1 MDHLA
6 NGMKIKTPPDH
17 KRMKYLAQCV
27 CVWVSQSVSRVPVLI
42 FAVAAAA
49 ALTADRFPPQSDEQE
64 LRSSPAMYRSA
75 SLLDCQEVMA
85 LYAGHRKRYCL
96 KDDGSISEVRD
107 ALQELQVLMTAA
119 FCCKTL
125 RTNRSKC

>member
-1 MDHLA
+1 M
-6 NGMKIKTPPDH
+6 
-17 KRMKYLAQCV
+17 
-27 CVWVSQSVSRVPVLI
+27 PVLI
-42 FAVAAAA
+42 FAVAAA

-107 ALQELQVLMTAA
+107 ALQELMTAA

-125 RTNRSKC
+125 RTNRSEC

>member
-49 ALTADRFPPQSDEQE
+49 AAALTDRPVPCAE
-64 LRSSPAMYRSA
+64 RR
-75 SLLDCQEVMA
+75 
-85 LYAGHRKRYCL
+85 AG
-96 KDDGSISEVRD
+96 
-107 ALQELQVLMTAA
+107 AA
-119 FCCKTL
+119 FVSGHVPTSL
-125 RTNRSKC
+125 AAGLPGSDVSVRRPQEALLPQR

>member
-1 MDHLA
+1 MGQL
-6 NGMKIKTPPDH
+6 
-17 KRMKYLAQCV
+17 
-27 CVWVSQSVSRVPVLI
+27 VSQSSRVPVLI
-42 FAVAAAA
+42 FAVAVAAA